1 MPAKPAS
8 TGSDC
13 PEGLRS
19 VCPIAA
25 ALDLLGDRWTLLV
38 VRDLLLFGKKRFGE
52 LLASPEKIP
61 TNILTDRLRRLEE
74 AGIVT
79 KVPYHQSPP
88 RYEYRLTPRGTDVFP
103 VLRALI
109 EWGNRNF
116 PATAQARPGQL
127 DEIEEAV
134 RRGEG
139 APAGPAACD

>member
-1 MPAKPAS
+1 MPAKPSS
-8 TGSDC
+8 TGSGG
-13 PEGLRS
+13 PAALRS

-61 TNILTDRLRRLEE
+61 TNLLTDRLRRLEE

-79 KVPYHQSPP
+79 RVPYQEAPT
-88 RYEYRLTPRGTDVFP
+88 RYEYRLTPRGVDIFP

-109 EWGNRNF
+109 EWGNRQV
-116 PATAQARPGQL
+116 PETSQAKPGQL
-127 DEIEEAV
+127 DEMEEALRQSLD
-134 RRGEG
+134 RRGRLG
-139 APAGPAACD
+139 

>member
-1 MPAKPAS
+1 MPAQPPSNGA
-8 TGSDC
+8 GC

-19 VCPIAA
+19 PCPIAA

-79 KVPYHQSPP
+79 RVRYLESPP
-88 RYEYRLTPRGTDVFP
+88 RYEYRLTSRGTDLFP

-109 EWGNRNF
+109 EWGNRHF
-116 PATAQARPGQL
+116 PETAQARPGEL
-127 DEIEEAV
+127 EEMEAAV

-139 APAGPAACD
+139 

>member
-1 MPAKPAS
+1 VPAEPPS
-8 TGSDC
+8 TAPGC
-13 PEGLRS
+13 PPGLRS
-19 VCPIAA
+19 QCPIAA

-61 TNILTDRLRRLEE
+61 TNILSDRLRRLEE

-79 KVPYHQSPP
+79 RVPYLKSPP

-109 EWGNRNF
+109 EWGNRHF
-116 PATAQARPGQL
+116 PETSQARPGQL
-127 DEIEEAV
+127 DGMEEAV
-134 RRGEG
+134 RNGG
-139 APAGPAACD
+139 SM